1 VVETTRRLAAVAFA
15 DVAGW
20 SRLIEKSDVETLRA
34 WKALQ
39 ADLIEPKIREHT
51 GRLLEVAGDSV
62 LVEFPSAVAAV
73 SWALDLQRGI
83 RDPAKK
89 RDTVELA
96 VRIGINVEDVIVD
109 GDRLVG
115 DGVNIAARIHQLASP
130 GEIVVTSAVREY
142 VVNKLP
148 VVFSDLGMREL
159 KNISRRVHLYRV
171 ERQDQ
176 AFETAAPERERRPA
190 LHDELLHDP
199 LAERDIRTVLVV
211 DVVEPERTAGT
222 NGKGMAAHWRSLA
235 EEIES
240 SVLPMHG
247 GQLVKT
253 LGHGMLLDFP
263 HVPTA
268 VRAAFEIQR
277 ACHSVNAGM
286 PAERQFLLR
295 MGMQVGELIADDPGA
310 PERGGNLATR
320 LTTIAGPGEIV
331 VSAGVRDNL
340 TPILDADVEDLGE
353 CYLKQ
358 LQHPVRA
365 YRVGPPGPRPVIEP
379 GFAAT
384 DLRPTIAVIPFTAR
398 SSDPKH
404 QVVGEV
410 LADEVISALSRT
422 AEMNVI
428 SRLSTTAFRGRDASV
443 SEVSAHLNAGYVL
456 SGGYR
461 IARNDISLVAE
472 LADAKTG
479 HVVWAQDIKG
489 DVKGIVSGKDELIDR
504 LVVGAATAIMA
515 RELQRAQ
522 SQPLPTLEGYTLLMG
537 AITLM
542 HRLSPRDFQ
551 RAHDMLKTL
560 IDRAPRQAIPQA
572 WLAKWHVLRVW
583 QGWADEAKHDTELAL
598 DCTKRALDADP
609 QCSLALAIDGFVHT
623 NLLKQLDVALERY
636 ELALSV
642 NPNDSLAHLLKG
654 TLHAF
659 RGEGK
664 QAMKDSQHALRLSP
678 LDPHRYFYDSLA
690 ATAALGAARYDR
702 AIELA
707 QRSLR
712 ANRTHASTLRALTI
726 AQWQSGR
733 HDDARKTVAELMK
746 LEPNL
751 TVSSYRK
758 LHPAADYETGKI
770 WASAL
775 ESAGVPQGK

>member
-1 VVETTRRLAAVAFA
+1 VAEITRRLAAVAFA

-39 ADLIEPKIREHT
+39 SDLIEPKIREHS
-51 GRLLEVAGDSV
+51 GRLLEIAGDSV

-73 SWALDLQRGI
+73 SWALDLQQGI
-83 RDPAKK
+83 RDAAQKSG
-89 RDTVELA
+89 TVDLS
-96 VRIGINVEDVIVD
+96 VRIGVNVEDVIVD
-109 GDRLVG
+109 GDKLIG

-130 GEIVVTSAVREY
+130 GEIVVTAAVREY
-142 VVNKLP
+142 VQNKLP
-148 VVFSDLGMREL
+148 ATFANLGMREL
-159 KNISRRVHLYRV
+159 KNISRRIQLFRV
-171 ERQDQ
+171 DAQAQGSERPDPSTRAGELQFDTHEERGVRTMLAVGVVQ
-176 AFETAAPERERRPA
+176 PERPN
-190 LHDELLHDP
+190 
-199 LAERDIRTVLVV
+199 
-211 DVVEPERTAGT
+211 GQ
-222 NGKGMAAHWRSLA
+222 NGKDSRWQDLMAQLA
-235 EEIES
+235 S
-240 SVLPMHG
+240 GVLPVHG
-247 GQLVKT
+247 GQVVKN
-253 LGHGMLLDFP
+253 LGDSMLLDFP
-263 HVPTA
+263 RVPTA
-268 VRAAFEIQR
+268 VKAAFDIQR
-277 ACHSVNAGM
+277 ACSSANAGM
-286 PAERQFLLR
+286 PAERRMLLR
-295 MGMQVGELIADDPGA
+295 MGMQVGELLAGEPGLH
-310 PERGGNLATR
+310 ERGGNLATR
-320 LTTIAGPGEIV
+320 LTAIAGPGEIV
-331 VSAGVRDNL
+331 VSAGVRDHL
-340 TPILDADVEDLGE
+340 TPMLDADIEDLGE
-353 CYLKQ
+353 CYLRH
-358 LQHPVRA
+358 LQQPVRA

-379 GFAAT
+379 GTAASE
-384 DLRPTIAVIPFTAR
+384 LRPTIAVIPFTAR

-404 QVVGEV
+404 QVLGEV
-410 LADEVISALSRT
+410 LADEVISSLSR
-422 AEMNVI
+422 AADMNVI

-461 IARNDISLVAE
+461 VARSEIALVAE

-479 HVVWAQDIKG
+479 HVVWAEDIKG

-504 LVVGAATAIMA
+504 LVVGVATAVMA

-551 RAHDMLKTL
+551 RAREMLETL
-560 IDRAPRQAIPQA
+560 IDRTPRQAVPQA

-583 QGWADEAKHDTELAL
+583 QGWHDEAKRDAQLAL
-598 DCTKRALDADP
+598 DCTKRALDTDP
-609 QCSLALAIDGFVHT
+609 HCSLALAIDGFVHT
-623 NLLKQLDVALERY
+623 NLLKELDVALTRY

-690 ATAALGAARYDR
+690 ATAALSAGRYDR

-712 ANRTHASTLRALTI
+712 ANRTHTSTLRALTI

-733 HDDARKTVAELMK
+733 HEEARKTVTELMK
-746 LEPNL
+746 IEPTL
-751 TVSSYRK
+751 TISSYVQR
-758 LHPAADYETGKI
+758 HPASDYETGKI
-770 WASAL
+770 WAGAL
-775 ESAGVPQGK
+775 GSAGVPQGT